1 MEDASG
7 GAATERAFHFVQ
19 RMAPLGSVPP
29 YAFPPIQFLHTTIGI
44 SSWRQSRQSRVKCL
58 QVQFA
63 NYCIPRACSNIAE
76 WKQW

>member
-44 SSWRQSRQSRVKCL
+44 SSWRQMSRQARGKWL
-58 QVQFA
+58 QVQNA
-63 NYCIPRACSNIAE
+63 N
-76 WKQW
+76 

>member
-44 SSWRQSRQSRVKCL
+44 SSWRPDESPVAC
-58 QVQFA
+58 QVLA
-63 NYCIPRACSNIAE
+63 STNC
-76 WKQW
+76 